1 MGLEFQPY
9 TDLLH
14 RQEGRVWVSV
24 AIGEG
29 LWQNKS
35 ISTLELATTSTPGL

>member
-9 TDLLH
+9 TDLH

-24 AIGEG
+24 EIGG
-29 LWQNKS
+29 DYGRVKV
-35 ISTLELATTSTPGL
+35 